1 MPFGFPSAT
10 VTTRQAKALSEDGRE
25 THLPEGCHL
34 EILHLGADQ
43 DGCDG
48 HIICRD
54 LAGKMWA
61 VMPGD
66 LRL

>member
-10 VTTRQAKALSEDGRE
+10 VTTRQAKSLTEDGRE
-25 THLPEGCHL
+25 THLPEGVHL

-48 HIICRD
+48 HLICRD
-54 LAGKMWA
+54 LAGKTWA
-61 VMPGD
+61 VMPED
-66 LRL
+66 LRV